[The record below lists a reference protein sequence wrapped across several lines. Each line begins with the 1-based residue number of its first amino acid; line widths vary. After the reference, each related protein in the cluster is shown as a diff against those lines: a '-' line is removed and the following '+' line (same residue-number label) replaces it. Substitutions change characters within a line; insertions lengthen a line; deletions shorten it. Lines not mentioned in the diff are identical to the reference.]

1 MINKV
6 TLLGNAGR
14 DAEIRY
20 MPSGEPVANVS
31 IATSSKRKDKT
42 TGQYTEE
49 VQWHRLVFFGKTAE
63 VAGKYITKGKQIF
76 VEGRIKYGKY
86 TGQDGVEKHTTD
98 IVVYELKLLGS
109 RDDAQQAQQSQQQSQ
124 PPAQDFD
131 DDDIPF

>member
-14 DAEIRY
+14 DAKIRY

-42 TGQYTEE
+42 TGQYIED

-63 VAGKYITKGKQIF
+63 AAGKYITKGKQIY
-76 VEGRIKYGKY
+76 VEGRIKYGSYK
-86 TGQDGVEKHTTD
+86 DKSGVEKHTTD

-109 RDDAQQAQQSQQQSQ
+109 RDDAPQGQQSQQQSQ

-131 DDDIPF
+131 DDQIPF